1 MSDDNLETGEAE
13 ASDLDV
19 LNEGADNEEE
29 TSEETSSEETEQ
41 EESPEDESLE
51 DSNEEEEESSE
62 ESEEESEEEELE
74 EPEITRPSWRMI
86 KEKFPEL
93 AKDKDFREMFHREKA
108 YTETFPTIEEA
119 KSAKEKAD
127 VLDFF
132 EGTLDA
138 GDPTPFIRSLDENTA
153 PLIAERFLPAL
164 AQVSPKLFGI
174 ATKPMLV
181 NMLTAAAN
189 KANEI
194 QDKNLAMSV
203 RNITKFLFG
212 TPEIPKLAAADPEVE
227 AEKKRL
233 QDQRLTLEQRDQLNF
248 TTKVD
253 ASIKKSLEK
262 VILDGLDP
270 KNELSEFTKSALV
283 KQVIEDTKNEMLND
297 TNFKGRLQSLF
308 AQAKKAGFPPD
319 YLPRLVSAYLGRA
332 KTTALTLR
340 AKHKSA
346 AVVKK
351 PKLPKTRIEASET
364 KTTPQT
370 ETKKGA
376 KKSDLDII
384 MEGA

>member
-1 MSDDNLETGEAE
+1 MPDDILDTGEAE

-19 LNEGADNEEE
+19 LNEGAENEEE
-29 TSEETSSEETEQ
+29 TSEETSSEETDEK

-51 DSNEEEEESSE
+51 DSDEEEEESSE
-62 ESEEESEEEELE
+62 ESESEEELE
-74 EPEITRPSWRMI
+74 EPEITRPSWKEI

-93 AKDKDFREMFHREKA
+93 AKNKDFREMFHREKA

-132 EGTLDA
+132 EGTLDS
-138 GDPTPFIRSLDENTA
+138 GDPEPFIRALDENTA
-153 PLIAERFLPAL
+153 PIIAERFLPAL
-164 AQVSPKLFGI
+164 AKVNPRLFGI

-189 KANEI
+189 EANKI

-203 RNITKFLFG
+203 RNVTKFLFG
-212 TPEIPKLAAADPEVE
+212 TPEIPKLAAQDPEVE
-227 AEKKRL
+227 QEKRRL
-233 QDQRLTLEQRDQLNF
+233 QEQRQTLEQRDQSNF
-248 TTKVD
+248 SSRVD
-253 ASIKKSLEK
+253 ASIGKALEK

-270 KNELSEFTKSALV
+270 KDELSEFTKKALV
-283 KQVIEDTKNEMLND
+283 KQIIEDTKAELLND
-297 TNFKGRLQSLF
+297 TNFKGRIQSLF
-308 AQAKKAGFPPD
+308 LQAKKAGFPPD

-346 AVVKK
+346 AVAKK
-351 PKLPKTRIEASET
+351 PKQPKTRIEASET
-364 KTTPQT
+364 KNTQT
-370 ETKKGA
+370 ETKEKG
-376 KKSDLDII
+376 KGRKSDMDII

>member
-1 MSDDNLETGEAE
+1 MSDDTLETGTSE

-29 TSEETSSEETEQ
+29 TSEETSSEETNEE
-41 EESPEDESLE
+41 EESEDDTV
-51 DSNEEEEESSE
+51 DSSDDEEEESSE
-62 ESEEESEEEELE
+62 ESEEEDLE
-74 EPEITRPSWRMI
+74 EPEITRPSWKEI
-86 KEKFPEL
+86 KDKFPEL
-93 AKDKDFREMFHREKA
+93 AKNKDFREMFHREKA
-108 YTETFPTIEEA
+108 YTEIYPTIEEA
-119 KSAKEKAD
+119 RDASEKAK

-132 EGTLDA
+132 EGTLDS
-138 GDPTPFIRSLDENTA
+138 GDPEPFIRSLDENTA
-153 PLIAERFLPAL
+153 PVIAERFLPTL
-164 AQVSPKLFGI
+164 AKVNPKLFGL

-212 TPEIPKLAAADPEVE
+212 SPEIPKLAAQDPEVE
-227 AEKKRL
+227 QEKRRL
-233 QDQRLTLEQRDQLNF
+233 QEQRQTLEQRDQSNF
-248 TTKVD
+248 SSKVD
-253 ASIKKSLEK
+253 SSIGKALEK
-262 VILDGLDP
+262 VILEGLDP
-270 KNELSEFTKSALV
+270 KDELSEFTKKALV
-283 KQVIEDTKNEMLND
+283 KQIIEDTRAELLND
-297 TNFKGRLQSLF
+297 TNFKGRIQNLF
-308 AQAKKAGFPPD
+308 LQAKKAGFPPD

-346 AVVKK
+346 AVAKK
-351 PKLPKTRIEASET
+351 PKQPKTRIEASET
-364 KTTPQT
+364 KNTQT

-376 KKSDLDII
+376 KRSDLDII

>member
-1 MSDDNLETGEAE
+1 MSDDTLETGTSE

-29 TSEETSSEETEQ
+29 TSEESEETSSEEETQ
-41 EESPEDESLE
+41 ESEDETLESPD
-51 DSNEEEEESSE
+51 EEEEESSE
-62 ESEEESEEEELE
+62 ESEEEDEEEV
-74 EPEITRPSWRMI
+74 ITRPSWKEI
-86 KEKFPEL
+86 KDKFPEL
-93 AKDKDFREMFHREKA
+93 AKNKDFREMFHREKA
-108 YTETFPTIEEA
+108 YTEIYPTIEEA
-119 KSAKEKAD
+119 KDSKAKSD

-132 EGTLDA
+132 ESTLDA
-138 GDPTPFIRSLDENTA
+138 GDPIPFIRSLDENTA

-164 AQVSPKLFGI
+164 AEVSPKLFGL

-181 NMLTAAAN
+181 NMLTAADK
-189 KANEI
+189 KADELKD
-194 QDKNLAMSV
+194 QNLKMSV
-203 RNITKFLFG
+203 RNITRFLFG
-212 TPEIPKLAAADPEVE
+212 SPEIPTIASQDPEVE
-227 AEKKRL
+227 KEKRSL
-233 QDQRLTLEQRDQLNF
+233 REQREALEQRDQSNF
-248 TTKVD
+248 ATKAD
-253 ASIKKSLEK
+253 GSIRKQLEK

-283 KQVIEDTKNEMLND
+283 KQIIEDTKAELLND
-297 TNFKGRLQSLF
+297 TNFKGRITGLF

-319 YLPRLVSAYLGRA
+319 YLPRIVSAYLGRA

-364 KTTPQT
+364 KNTQT
-370 ETKKGA
+370 ETKKGNSR
-376 KKSDLDII
+376 KSDLDII